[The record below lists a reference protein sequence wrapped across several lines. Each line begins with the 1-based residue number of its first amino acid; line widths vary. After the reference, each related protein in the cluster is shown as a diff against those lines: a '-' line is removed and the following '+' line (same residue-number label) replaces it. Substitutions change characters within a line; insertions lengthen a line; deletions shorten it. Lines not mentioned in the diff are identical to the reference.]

1 MSVITDGT
9 GTGSRVK
16 VDSRNRLSVLG
27 TTRDELV
34 EASYDGRA
42 FNINTETLNFTVAGN
57 DVALLYIKNNNASDI
72 VLSNFFTAQTDR
84 TSAAGSDTIKIY
96 GGPSAGTSND
106 IIANGTNVIAA
117 NRRVGTPNEFNILA
131 KAGGEGFDATV
142 SEPPMVFSYNGGFAN
157 ILVNY
162 VIPTGQSIVVTMDR
176 VATTGKLYTGFNG
189 YISTGA

>member
-42 FNINTETLNFTVAGN
+42 FNINTETLNFTTAGT
-57 DVALLYIKNNNASDI
+57 DIALLYVKNNNPNDI

-84 TSAAGSDTIKIY
+84 TSASGSDTVKIY
-96 GGPSAGTSND
+96 GGPSAGTVND
-106 IIANGTNVIAA
+106 IIANGTDVIAA
-117 NRRVGTPNEFNILA
+117 NRKVGTPNEFGLIC
-131 KAGGEGFDATV
+131 KKGGEGFDVTFA
-142 SEPPMVFSYNGGFAN
+142 EPPMVFSYNGGFAN

-162 VIPTGQSIVVTMDR
+162 VVPTGQAIVVTMDR